1 MGTAAACTELALQQL
16 KFGASSK
23 VWVACMEVR
32 WHGQEK
38 RITLHGCSPSLAL
51 RGRAEPAFWSV
62 QAPASLAPPPVK
74 CLASRCAMNERCEVK
89 SSTVSAS
96 KGWQR
101 IERSN
106 TMRQQAQSP
115 ARSSEEA

>member
-1 MGTAAACTELALQQL
+1 MGTAAACTELELQQL

-23 VWVACMEVR
+23 VWVACMEGR
-32 WHGQEK
+32 RHGQEEG
-38 RITLHGCSPSLAL
+38 ITLHGCSPSLAL
-51 RGRAEPAFWSV
+51 RSRAEPAFWSA

-74 CLASRCAMNERCEVK
+74 RLASRCAGNERCEVK
-89 SSTVSAS
+89 SSTVSAP

-106 TMRQQAQSP
+106 TMRQRARSP
-115 ARSSEEA
+115 ERSSEKA